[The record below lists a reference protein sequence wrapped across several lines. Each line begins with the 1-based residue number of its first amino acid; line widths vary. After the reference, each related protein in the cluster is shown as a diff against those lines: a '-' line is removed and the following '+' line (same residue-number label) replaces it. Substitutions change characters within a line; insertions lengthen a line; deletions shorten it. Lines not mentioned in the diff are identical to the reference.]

1 MLFLISYKFTD
12 ANAQENGDIAE
23 IFNNR
28 GKCLSAVSLSDEIME
43 DTIFLPTGAWYDPLN
58 QDFPF
63 CQHGNPNVLTKD
75 YGTSKL
81 GQGPTAH
88 STLVQIRKY
97 KGTVRPIQI
106 FKPPHIK

>member
-1 MLFLISYKFTD
+1 
-12 ANAQENGDIAE
+12 
-23 IFNNR
+23 
-28 GKCLSAVSLSDEIME
+28 ME

-97 KGTVRPIQI
+97 KGTPDPYKFLNHLILNKLFSNFYKCFLFWMNLIRINI
-106 FKPPHIK
+106 SY